1 MNTGVVESQDNT
13 LSVYPNPAVN
23 ETFVTIENAGMNT
36 VSLYDMQG
44 RLVNTMSVD
53 AMSSEQVRLSTEMLN
68 SGVYFVTVSNES
80 TVRTAKLVV
89 K

>member
-13 LSVYPNPAVN
+13 LSIYPNPAVN
-23 ETFVTIENAGMNT
+23 ETFVTVDNAGMNT
-36 VSLYDMQG
+36 VSVYDMQG
-44 RLVNTMSVD
+44 RLISTMSVD
-53 AMSSEQVRLSTEMLN
+53 AMAGEQVRLSTEMLN

-80 TVRTAKLVV
+80 AVRTAKLVV

>member
-1 MNTGVVESQDNT
+1 MPTGVMESAMS

-36 VSLYDMQG
+36 VSVYDMQG
-44 RLVNTMSVD
+44 RMVSTMNMT
-53 AMSSEQVRLSTEMLN
+53 AREGEQVRVSTETLN
-68 SGVYFVTVSNES
+68 AGVYFISVSS
-80 TVRTAKLVV
+80 DSAVRTAKLVV

>member
-1 MNTGVVESQDNT
+1 MNTSVVENQDNT

-36 VSLYDMQG
+36 VSVYDMQG

-53 AMSSEQVRLSTEMLN
+53 VMAGEQVRLSIEMLN

-80 TVRTAKLVV
+80 AVHTAKLVV

>member
-1 MNTGVVESQDNT
+1 
-13 LSVYPNPAVN
+13 
-23 ETFVTIENAGMNT
+23 
-36 VSLYDMQG
+36 MQG
-44 RLVNTMSVD
+44 RLVNTTSVD
-53 AMSSEQVRLSTEMLN
+53 AMAGEQVRLSTEMLN